1 MQVLIQLEVQGMF
14 NRVVRLVGGHGL
26 RDIVW
31 RLGGNR
37 CWGCCGG
44 LGVNLSVFVDLGEA
58 LLREHYSF

>member
-31 RLGGNR
+31 RLGEIDA
-37 CWGCCGG
+37 GG
-44 LGVNLSVFVDLGEA
+44 VAVV
-58 LLREHYSF
+58 